1 MNLAVAC
8 TYAYTDCFRYER
20 FRMPNSSKQEERI
33 ERIWYVCDYVNFR
46 LNVNL
51 FTYHAGENVLHL
63 WCSST

>member
-1 MNLAVAC
+1 MHTLIASGTKDSGYQTA
-8 TYAYTDCFRYER
+8 RSKKKG
-20 FRMPNSSKQEERI
+20 SS